1 MSAFCLGLAG
11 RASAPAEPDSAC
23 CMELPAGAGDAV
35 RSPAAAAAAA
45 LVSFPGAPGELE
57 LALEEELALLAAGER
72 PSDPGEHPQAEPESP
87 AEGHGP
93 PLPTQDPELL
103 SVIRQKEKDLVLA
116 ARLGKALLERNQ
128 DMSRQYEQ
136 MHKELTDKLEH
147 LEQEKHELRRR
158 FENREGEW
166 EGRVSE
172 LETDVKQLQDEL
184 ERQQVHLREA
194 DREKTRA
201 VQELSE
207 QNQRLLDQLSRASE
221 VERQLSMQVHALRE
235 DFREKNSST
244 NQHIIRLESL
254 QAEIKMLSDR
264 KRELE
269 HRLSATLEE
278 NDLLQGT
285 VEELQDR
292 VLILERQGHD
302 KDLQLHQSQ
311 LELQEARL
319 SYRQL
324 QGKVEEL
331 TDERSL
337 QSSAATSTSL
347 LSEIEQSM
355 EAEELE
361 QEREQLRLQLWEA
374 YCQVRYLCSHL
385 RGNDSAD
392 SAVSTDSSMDESS
405 ETSSAKDVPA
415 GSLRTA
421 LNDLKRLIQSIVDGM
436 EPTGTRRMDDESLEE
451 QIRQTSE
458 DSRALRELMEGER
471 GKLRQSLEELQQ
483 LHSQV
488 TLLSVE
494 MTALK
499 EERDRLRVTSEDKE
513 PKEQLQKA
521 IRDRDEAIAKKNAME
536 LELAKCK
543 MDMMSLNSQ
552 LLDAIQ
558 QKLNLSQQLEAWQF
572 ASSGL
577 FTIWLLWFLI

>member
-23 CMELPAGAGDAV
+23 CMELPAAAADAV
-35 RSPAAAAAAA
+35 GSPAAAA
-45 LVSFPGAPGELE
+45 LVSFPGSPGELE

-72 PSDPGEHPQAEPESP
+72 PSDPGEHPSTEPGSP
-87 AEGHGP
+87 AEGAGLQP
-93 PLPTQDPELL
+93 PPAQDRELL

-172 LETDVKQLQDEL
+172 LESDVKQLQDEL
-184 ERQQVHLREA
+184 EKQQVHLREA

-269 HRLSATLEE
+269 LRLSATLEE

-311 LELQEARL
+311 LELQEVRL

-324 QGKVEEL
+324 QVKVEEL
-331 TDERSL
+331 TEERSL
-337 QSSAATSTSL
+337 QSCAATSTSL

-421 LNDLKRLIQSIVDGM
+421 LNELKRLIQSIVDGM
-436 EPTGTRRMDDESLEE
+436 EPTSSRRIDDDSLEE

-471 GKLRQSLEELQQ
+471 GKLRQSLEELQR

-521 IRDRDEAIAKKNAME
+521 IRDRDEAIAKKNAVE

-543 MDMMSLNSQ
+543 VDMMSLNSQ

-558 QKLNLSQQLEAWQF
+558 QKLNLSQQLEAWQWPF
-572 ASSGL
+572 SVPVSTALVVHPSCL
-577 FTIWLLWFLI
+577 

>member
-1 MSAFCLGLAG
+1 
-11 RASAPAEPDSAC
+11 
-23 CMELPAGAGDAV
+23 
-35 RSPAAAAAAA
+35 
-45 LVSFPGAPGELE
+45 
-57 LALEEELALLAAGER
+57 
-72 PSDPGEHPQAEPESP
+72 
-87 AEGHGP
+87 
-93 PLPTQDPELL
+93 
-103 SVIRQKEKDLVLA
+103 
-116 ARLGKALLERNQ
+116 
-128 DMSRQYEQ
+128 
-136 MHKELTDKLEH
+136 
-147 LEQEKHELRRR
+147 
-158 FENREGEW
+158 
-166 EGRVSE
+166 
-172 LETDVKQLQDEL
+172 
-184 ERQQVHLREA
+184 
-194 DREKTRA
+194 
-201 VQELSE
+201 
-207 QNQRLLDQLSRASE
+207 
-221 VERQLSMQVHALRE
+221 MQVHALKE

-311 LELQEARL
+311 LELQEVRL

-324 QGKVEEL
+324 QVKVEEL
-331 TDERSL
+331 TEERSL

-421 LNDLKRLIQSIVDGM
+421 LNDLKRLIQSIVDGV
-436 EPTGTRRMDDESLEE
+436 EPT
-451 QIRQTSE
+451 
-458 DSRALRELMEGER
+458 
-471 GKLRQSLEELQQ
+471 
-483 LHSQV
+483 V

-521 IRDRDEAIAKKNAME
+521 IRDRDEAIAKQPVLP
-536 LELAKCK
+536 LERHSVTCILLSYPLQHVCFCIEQLKCNDAGK
-543 MDMMSLNSQ
+543 ARRRLWSWNSPS
-552 LLDAIQ
+552 AR
-558 QKLNLSQQLEAWQF
+558 W
-572 ASSGL
+572 
-577 FTIWLLWFLI
+577 T

>member
-1 MSAFCLGLAG
+1 
-11 RASAPAEPDSAC
+11 
-23 CMELPAGAGDAV
+23 
-35 RSPAAAAAAA
+35 
-45 LVSFPGAPGELE
+45 
-57 LALEEELALLAAGER
+57 
-72 PSDPGEHPQAEPESP
+72 
-87 AEGHGP
+87 
-93 PLPTQDPELL
+93 
-103 SVIRQKEKDLVLA
+103 
-116 ARLGKALLERNQ
+116 
-128 DMSRQYEQ
+128 MSRQYEQ

-172 LETDVKQLQDEL
+172 LESDVKQLQDEL

-269 HRLSATLEE
+269 HRLRTTLEE

-319 SYRQL
+319 SSRQL
-324 QGKVEEL
+324 QVKVEEL
-331 TDERSL
+331 TEERSL
-337 QSSAATSTSL
+337 HSSAATSTSL

-421 LNDLKRLIQSIVDGM
+421 LSELKRLIQSIVDGM
-436 EPTGTRRMDDESLEE
+436 EPTSSRRIDDDSLEE

-499 EERDRLRVTSEDKE
+499 EERDRLRVTSEAKE

-521 IRDRDEAIAKKNAME
+521 VRDRDEAIAKKNAVE

-558 QKLNLSQQLEAWQF
+558 QKLNLSQQLEAWQDDMHRVIDRQLMDTHLKERSRP
-572 ASSGL
+572 AAALSRAHGAGRADEPGPAEGKRL
-577 FTIWLLWFLI
+577 FSFFRKI